1 MVSPTPVSPA
11 LLPDLLAETILACEP
26 GRPVRTAI
34 DGSDSARAGE
44 LAAEVAERL
53 RVAGRAPTLIDTRLF
68 LRPASLRL
76 ERGRTDP
83 DAYYDDWLDTAG
95 LRREVL
101 DPAGP
106 GGSRQILESLRD
118 PDRDRAT
125 RAPYQEIPVDAVVL
139 VSGSFLLGRDLP
151 FDLTVHI
158 RQSAG
163 ALRRRIDPELRWTLP
178 AFARYESEVA
188 PAQIADIVVL
198 ADDPRH
204 PALLV
209 PQN

>member
-1 MVSPTPVSPA
+1 MVSPTPVSPD
-11 LLPDLLAETILACEP
+11 LLPDLLAETVVACEP

-34 DGSDSARAGE
+34 DGADSAQVVD
-44 LAAEVAERL
+44 LAAQVAERL
-53 RVAGRAPTLIDTRLF
+53 RVAGRAPTMIDTRLF

-83 DAYYDDWLDTAG
+83 DAYYDDWLDVAA

-118 PDRDRAT
+118 PERDRAT
-125 RAPYQEIPVDAVVL
+125 RAPYREIPTDAVVL
-139 VSGSFLLGRDLP
+139 VSGSFLLGRGLP

-178 AFARYESEVA
+178 AFDRYESEVA
-188 PAQIADIVVL
+188 PARTADIVVL